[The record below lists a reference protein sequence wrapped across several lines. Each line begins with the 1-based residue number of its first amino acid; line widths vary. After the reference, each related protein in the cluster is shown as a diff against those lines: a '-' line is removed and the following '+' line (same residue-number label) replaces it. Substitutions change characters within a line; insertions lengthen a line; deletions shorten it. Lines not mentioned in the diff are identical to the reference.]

1 MDKVWPRVIFHVD
14 MDAFFAAVEQL
25 KNPEYRGKPVI
36 VGAEPKEGEGRGVV
50 STASYEARA
59 FGVHSAMPISRAYN
73 LCPHG
78 IYVYPN
84 GKLYGEFS
92 RQIFEILETF
102 TPQIQKISIDEAFLD
117 VTGQRMLIDGKH
129 TTTAVKRLGE
139 TVKKRVFS
147 ETGLT
152 ASIGVATTKSVAK
165 IASDMDKP
173 DGLTIVTPDSVRE
186 FLDPLPVTK
195 IWGVGR
201 KTFQTLTRLGIQIV
215 RQLREYPLDALEKKF
230 GKMGSHLHRMAK
242 GIDEREVSTREEI
255 KSISHETTFLKDQ
268 TDRELLISTL
278 MLLSEKVSIRLRK
291 HGFRGK
297 TIQIKLRFNDFSTF
311 TRSKTL
317 PDPTHLTEQIF
328 AVSKRLF
335 EQFDNVQKP
344 VRLIGVGVSQLQSE
358 AGLQLS
364 LWDVENRRKSD
375 LEKIMDELQQKY
387 GKKALTHAETLTARK
402 KRQS

>member
-1 MDKVWPRVIFHVD
+1 MIFHVD

-36 VGAEPKEGEGRGVV
+36 VGADPKKGQGRGVV
-50 STASYEARA
+50 STASYEARK
-59 FGVHSAMPISRAYN
+59 FGVHSAMPISKAYKR
-73 LCPHG
+73 CPQG

-117 VTGQRMLIDGKH
+117 VTGHQVVIGGKYS
-129 TTTAVKRLGE
+129 TPAVKKLGE
-139 TVKKRVFS
+139 AIKTRVFS

-173 DGLTIVTPDSVRE
+173 DGLTIVMPDRVRE

-195 IWGVGR
+195 IWGVGK
-201 KTFQTLTRLGIQIV
+201 KTLQTLTRLGIRTV
-215 RQLREYPLDALEKKF
+215 RQLREYPLDALEQKF
-230 GKMGSHLHRMAK
+230 GKMGLHLHRMAN
-242 GIDEREVSTREEI
+242 GIDERDVTTREEI
-255 KSISHETTFLKDQ
+255 KSVSHETTFLEDQ

-278 MLLSEKVSIRLRK
+278 LLLSEKVSTRLRK
-291 HGFRGK
+291 HHFRGK
-297 TIQIKLRFNDFSTF
+297 TIQIKLRFSDFSTF
-311 TRSKTL
+311 TRNKTL
-317 PDPTHLTEQIF
+317 PDPTNLTDQIF

-344 VRLIGVGVSQLQSE
+344 VRLIGVGVSQLQRE
-358 AGLQLS
+358 GGMQLS
-364 LWDVENRRKSD
+364 LWDTENQRKSD

-387 GKKALTHAETLTARK
+387 GKKALTHAETLTAKK
-402 KRQS
+402 KRHS